1 MPNLDKVFN
10 KFFPQSQTG
19 SKGKF
24 LLKMAWT
31 VEILVAVIGI
41 CIAIIVVMQA
51 QGTKD
56 LDDLASRAVN
66 LSDLTFGGI
75 FFIVA
80 IVELT
85 KIPLATAVYYSVR
98 IYWKIIFLI
107 SLLLV
112 NVSTFETIVTGFER
126 INRER
131 TKIIDRKIVKYHSI
145 STQINLINENTEVK
159 AFDSDINKLREER
172 AKINS
177 AISEISLDGITRK
190 QAILDQG
197 SNQSSIDQLKE
208 EIKSISE
215 TIKRLEEAN
224 SLLPSQIKKVGILG
238 NNKKEIAAQIQTNKE
253 TINRSVAERET
264 KEIQLKAITKKQ
276 GQSADGQIKLIETE
290 TKSKLKPLEDDLK
303 NISSQ
308 INALE
313 ERKQGYALDDEAKD
327 QKLRDLGDQKIQ
339 LITNEEGTGIDDL
352 APDSQVYRVATWLKG
367 YFTIDYNDEINKINE
382 QIFKLEKQKVKAITE
397 KGWFDKFFSFFN
409 KNSSLDNEAIDRQI
423 ANLKEKIIEFEN
435 KALKAD
441 TNISESV
448 YADIPQGAITAAFW
462 LWFGVLS
469 FIISVTGTML
479 AFASLVL
486 LDPRLHIIRNK
497 RTANWRGLSIRISKF
512 FVLCNKYIWGKIK
525 RFRDPNIKT
534 VEKEVE
540 KIVEKEVI
548 VEKFMGEKIVYEKVE
563 VPKEVVRKEIVYVPL
578 PTDDNELIKKGP
590 FTNPEYDKKK

>member
-107 SLLLV
+107 GLLLV

-177 AISEISLDGITRK
+177 AISEITLDGITRK

-525 RFRDPNIKT
+525 RFKDPNIKT

>member
-423 ANLKEKIIEFEN
+423 ANLKGKIIEFEN

-525 RFRDPNIKT
+525 RFKDPNIKT

>member
-98 IYWKIIFLI
+98 VYWKIIFLI

-238 NNKKEIAAQIQTNKE
+238 NNKKEITAQIQTNKE
-253 TINRSVAERET
+253 TIIRSVAERET
-264 KEIQLKAITKKQ
+264 KEIQLKGMTKKQ

-303 NISSQ
+303 NISAQ

-367 YFTIDYNDEINKINE
+367 YFIIDYNDEINKINE

-397 KGWFDKFFSFFN
+397 RGWFDKFFSIFN

-423 ANLKEKIIEFEN
+423 SNLKTKIIDFEG
-435 KALKAD
+435 KALKAS
-441 TNISESV
+441 TNISQSV

-540 KIVEKEVI
+540 KIVEKEVV

-590 FTNPEYDKKK
+590 FTAPEYDKKK

>member
-98 IYWKIIFLI
+98 VYWKIIFLI
-107 SLLLV
+107 GLLLV

-423 ANLKEKIIEFEN
+423 ANLKGKIIEFEN

-525 RFRDPNIKT
+525 RFKDPNIKT

>member
-98 IYWKIIFLI
+98 VYWKIIFLI
-107 SLLLV
+107 GLLLV

-177 AISEISLDGITRK
+177 AISEITLDGITRK

-224 SLLPSQIKKVGILG
+224 SLLPSKIKKVGILG

-423 ANLKEKIIEFEN
+423 ANLKGKIIEFEN

-525 RFRDPNIKT
+525 RFKDPNIKT

>member
-98 IYWKIIFLI
+98 VYWKIIFLI
-107 SLLLV
+107 GLLLV

-397 KGWFDKFFSFFN
+397 KGWFDQFFSFFN

-423 ANLKEKIIEFEN
+423 ANLKAKIIEFEN

-512 FVLCNKYIWGKIK
+512 FVLFNKYIWGKIK

-534 VEKEVE
+534 VEKEVIVE
-540 KIVEKEVI
+540 KIVEKNV
-548 VEKFMGEKIVYEKVE
+548 GEKIVYEKVE
-563 VPKEVVRKEIVYVPL
+563 VPKEVIRKEVVYVPM
-578 PTDDNELIKKGP
+578 PTDDEELLKKGP
-590 FTNPEYDKKK
+590 IKAPEYDKKK

>member
-51 QGTKD
+51 QGTKN
-56 LDDLASRAVN
+56 LDDLAGRAVN

-107 SLLLV
+107 GLLLV

-131 TKIIDRKIVKYHSI
+131 TKIIDKKIVKYHSI
-145 STQINLINENTEVK
+145 STQIEQLNENTEVK

-172 AKINS
+172 SKINL
-177 AISEISLDGITRK
+177 AISEISLDGVKRK
-190 QAILDQG
+190 QAVLDQG

-224 SLLPSQIKKVGILG
+224 SLLPSQVKKVGILG
-238 NNKKEIAAQIQTNKE
+238 NNKKEIAAQIQANKE
-253 TINRSVAERET
+253 TIIRNIAERKT
-264 KEIQLKAITKKQ
+264 KESQLKVMNVKQ
-276 GQSADGQIKLIETE
+276 GQSADGQIKLIDTE

-303 NISSQ
+303 NITAQ
-308 INALE
+308 INILE

-327 QKLRDLGDQKIQ
+327 KKLRYLKDQKIE
-339 LITNEEGTGIDDL
+339 LITNENGDGIDDL

-367 YFTIDYNDEINKINE
+367 YFLIDYNDEVNKINE
-382 QIFKLEKQKVKAITE
+382 QIFKLEKQKVKTITE
-397 KGWFDKFFSFFN
+397 IGWFDKFFSFFN
-409 KNSSLDNEAIDRQI
+409 KNSNLDNEAIDKQI
-423 ANLKEKIIEFEN
+423 SNLEAKIIEFEK
-435 KALKAD
+435 KAVKAE

-448 YADIPQGAITAAFW
+448 YADLPQGAITAAFW

-512 FVLCNKYIWGKIK
+512 FVLINKYLWGKIK
-525 RFRDPNIKT
+525 RFRDPNVKIVEKKVV

-540 KIVEKEVI
+540 KIVEKNI
-548 VEKFMGEKIVYEKVE
+548 GEKIVYEKVE
-563 VPKEVVRKEIVYVPL
+563 VPKEVIRKELIYVPL
-578 PTDDNELIKKGP
+578 PTDDEELIKKGP
-590 FTNPEYDKKK
+590 IKTTDYDKKK

>member
-98 IYWKIIFLI
+98 VYWKIIFLI
-107 SLLLV
+107 GLLLV

-177 AISEISLDGITRK
+177 AISEITLDGITRK

-197 SNQSSIDQLKE
+197 SNQSSINQLKE

-303 NISSQ
+303 NISLQ

-540 KIVEKEVI
+540 KIVEKEVV

>member
-98 IYWKIIFLI
+98 VYWKIIFLI
-107 SLLLV
+107 GLLLV

-177 AISEISLDGITRK
+177 AISEITLDGITRK

-423 ANLKEKIIEFEN
+423 ANLKGKIIEFEN

-525 RFRDPNIKT
+525 RFKDPNIKT

>member
-10 KFFPQSQTG
+10 KFFPQSQTV

-41 CIAIIVVMQA
+41 CIAIIVVINA
-51 QGTKD
+51 QGTQN
-56 LDDLASRAVN
+56 LEDLAGRSLKLN
-66 LSDLTFGGI
+66 DITFGGI

-107 SLLLV
+107 GLLLV

-131 TKIIDRKIVKYHSI
+131 TKIVDKKIVKYHSI
-145 STQINLINENTEVK
+145 NTQIEQLEDNTNVK
-159 AFDSDINKLREER
+159 KFDSEIIDLRKQRTNINKQ
-172 AKINS
+172 
-177 AISEISLDGITRK
+177 ISEISVNGQKRIQDI
-190 QAILDQG
+190 IDSG
-197 SNQSSIDQLKE
+197 SNKPAIDQLQKQIDIINENISNLTNKNAELAGQMDSKLFGSNKKSITASIATNGAAINNYKTEKKE
-208 EIKSISE
+208 KETKVSRLIDDQGKNSSGQIEIIKSEMKSAIQPLNDE
-215 TIKRLEEAN
+215 LAI
-224 SLLPSQIKKVGILG
+224 
-238 NNKKEIAAQIQTNKE
+238 IAT
-253 TINRSVAERET
+253 
-264 KEIQLKAITKKQ
+264 
-276 GQSADGQIKLIETE
+276 
-290 TKSKLKPLEDDLK
+290 
-303 NISSQ
+303 NISG
-308 INALE
+308 LE
-313 ERKQGYALDDEAKD
+313 GNKTQYNIDDSD
-327 QKLRDLGDQKIQ
+327 KIRRIKEFEDIRVE
-339 LITNEEGTGIDDL
+339 LISNEDGTGIDDL

-367 YFTIDYNDEINKINE
+367 YFIIDYNDEINKINE

-397 KGWFDKFFSFFN
+397 RGWFDKFFSIFN

-423 ANLKEKIIEFEN
+423 SNLKTKIIDFEG
-435 KALKAD
+435 KALKAE
-441 TNISESV
+441 TNISQSV

-486 LDPRLHIIRNK
+486 LDPRLHILRNK
-497 RTANWRGLSIRISKF
+497 KNNTWRGLATRISKF
-512 FVLCNKYIWGKIK
+512 FVLSNKFIWGKIK
-525 RFRDPNIKT
+525 RFRDPNIKI

-540 KIVEKEVI
+540 KIVEKIVE
-548 VEKFMGEKIVYEKVE
+548 VEKFVGEKIVYEKVE
-563 VPKEVVRKEIVYVPL
+563 IPKEVIRKEIVYVPL
-578 PTDDNELIKKGP
+578 PTDDNELLKKGP
-590 FTNPEYDKKK
+590 FTAPEYDKKK

>member
-107 SLLLV
+107 GLLLV

-423 ANLKEKIIEFEN
+423 ANLKGKIIEFEN

-525 RFRDPNIKT
+525 RFKDPNIKT

>member
-107 SLLLV
+107 GLLLV

-177 AISEISLDGITRK
+177 AISEITLDGITRK

-224 SLLPSQIKKVGILG
+224 SLLPSQVKKVGILG

-253 TINRSVAERET
+253 TINRSVAEREA

-423 ANLKEKIIEFEN
+423 ANLKGKIIEFEN

-525 RFRDPNIKT
+525 RFKDPNIKT

>member
-51 QGTKD
+51 QGTKN
-56 LDDLASRAVN
+56 LDDLAGRAVN

-107 SLLLV
+107 GLLLV

-131 TKIIDRKIVKYHSI
+131 TKIIDKKIVKYHSI
-145 STQINLINENTEVK
+145 STQIEQLNENTEVK

-172 AKINS
+172 SKINL
-177 AISEISLDGITRK
+177 AISEISLDGVKRK
-190 QAILDQG
+190 QAVLDQG

-224 SLLPSQIKKVGILG
+224 SLLPSQVKKVGILG
-238 NNKKEIAAQIQTNKE
+238 NNKKEIAAQIQANKE
-253 TINRSVAERET
+253 TIIRNIAERKT
-264 KEIQLKAITKKQ
+264 KESQLKVMNVKQ
-276 GQSADGQIKLIETE
+276 GQSADGQIKLIDTE

-303 NISSQ
+303 NITAQ
-308 INALE
+308 INILE

-327 QKLRDLGDQKIQ
+327 KKLRYLKDQKIE
-339 LITNEEGTGIDDL
+339 LITNENGDGIDDL

-367 YFTIDYNDEINKINE
+367 YFLIDYNDEVNKINE
-382 QIFKLEKQKVKAITE
+382 QIFKLEKQKVKTITE
-397 KGWFDKFFSFFN
+397 IGWFDKFFSFFN
-409 KNSSLDNEAIDRQI
+409 KNSNLDNEAIDKQI
-423 ANLKEKIIEFEN
+423 SNLEAKIIEFDK
-435 KALKAD
+435 KAVKAK

-448 YADIPQGAITAAFW
+448 YADLPQGAITAAFW

-497 RTANWRGLSIRISKF
+497 RTANLRGLSIRISKF
-512 FVLCNKYIWGKIK
+512 FVLINKYLWGKIK
-525 RFRDPNIKT
+525 RFRDPNVKIVEKEVV

-540 KIVEKEVI
+540 KIVEKNI
-548 VEKFMGEKIVYEKVE
+548 GEKIVYEKVE
-563 VPKEVVRKEIVYVPL
+563 VPKEVIRKELIYVPL
-578 PTDDNELIKKGP
+578 PTDDEELIKKGP
-590 FTNPEYDKKK
+590 IKTTDYDKKK

>member
-51 QGTKD
+51 QGTKN
-56 LDDLASRAVN
+56 LDDLAGRAVN

-107 SLLLV
+107 GLLLV

-131 TKIIDRKIVKYHSI
+131 TKIIDKKIVKYHSI
-145 STQINLINENTEVK
+145 STQIEQLNENTEVK

-172 AKINS
+172 TKINL
-177 AISEISLDGITRK
+177 AISEISLDGVKRK
-190 QAILDQG
+190 QAVLDQG

-224 SLLPSQIKKVGILG
+224 SLLPSQVKKVGILG
-238 NNKKEIAAQIQTNKE
+238 NNKKEIAAQIQANKE
-253 TINRSVAERET
+253 TIIRNIAERKT
-264 KEIQLKAITKKQ
+264 KESQLKVMNVKQ
-276 GQSADGQIKLIETE
+276 GQSADGQIKLIDTE

-303 NISSQ
+303 NITAQ
-308 INALE
+308 INILE

-327 QKLRDLGDQKIQ
+327 KKLRYLKDQKIE
-339 LITNEEGTGIDDL
+339 LITNENGDGIDDL

-367 YFTIDYNDEINKINE
+367 YFLIDYNDEVNKINE
-382 QIFKLEKQKVKAITE
+382 QIFKLEKQKVKTITE
-397 KGWFDKFFSFFN
+397 IGWFDKFFSFFN
-409 KNSSLDNEAIDRQI
+409 KNSNLDNEAIDKQI
-423 ANLKEKIIEFEN
+423 SNLEAKIIEFDK
-435 KALKAD
+435 KAVKAE

-448 YADIPQGAITAAFW
+448 YADLPQGAITAAFW

-497 RTANWRGLSIRISKF
+497 RTANLRGLSIRISKF
-512 FVLCNKYIWGKIK
+512 FVLINKYLWGKIK
-525 RFRDPNIKT
+525 RFRDPNVKIVEKKVV

-540 KIVEKEVI
+540 KIVEKNI
-548 VEKFMGEKIVYEKVE
+548 GEKIVYEKVE
-563 VPKEVVRKEIVYVPL
+563 VPKEV
-578 PTDDNELIKKGP
+578 
-590 FTNPEYDKKK
+590 

>member
-19 SKGKF
+19 SKGIF
-24 LLKMAWT
+24 LLRMAWT

-98 IYWKIIFLI
+98 VYWKIIFLI
-107 SLLLV
+107 GLLLV

-367 YFTIDYNDEINKINE
+367 YFTIDYNDDNNKINE

-397 KGWFDKFFSFFN
+397 KGWFDQFFSFFN

-423 ANLKEKIIEFEN
+423 ANLKAKIIEFEN

-512 FVLCNKYIWGKIK
+512 FVLFNKYIWGKIK
-525 RFRDPNIKT
+525 RFRDPNIKI

-540 KIVEKEVI
+540 KIVEKKVE
-548 VEKFMGEKIVYEKVE
+548 VEKFVGEKIVYEKVE
-563 VPKEVVRKEIVYVPL
+563 VPKEVIRKEIVYVPL
-578 PTDDNELIKKGP
+578 PTDDNELLKKGP
-590 FTNPEYDKKK
+590 FTAPEYDKKK